1 MIKKFVPGDSS
12 GMNFFTKIVLQI
24 YGKYNIIIIDRCVMY
39 LHQKPKNYKNKKRE
53 GTDFIMRKSIKALSA
68 VACAAAVAFT
78 AFAPTAV
85 SAAEIPTTRE
95 QLTDEAKTEYD
106 AIDPYS
112 LADEKFFTLAGGVSE
127 VQWAALAVNNIMEAD
142 SHAGVYKMTV
152 KFPAFDSAHETDS
165 DFKLCTIDN
174 TVLSDGWD
182 HALIAGTTFYGDN
195 MSRFRVECAEETEA
209 TVYWDTTT
217 GAVVIL
223 DKDGNEVEY
232 KISFCGYDNELVWMS
247 VADMSKSSFS
257 DYAQDK
263 VGIAQGA
270 GCTAI
275 PDLESLNKDLVKKLS
290 AEADPNETTSAPE
303 TPAETTA
310 ASAQTTAANQSTK
323 TGDAAPVAVVVMLCA
338 AVAGVFATK
347 KKNA

>member
-1 MIKKFVPGDSS
+1 
-12 GMNFFTKIVLQI
+12 
-24 YGKYNIIIIDRCVMY
+24 
-39 LHQKPKNYKNKKRE
+39 
-53 GTDFIMRKSIKALSA
+53 MRKSIKALSA

-78 AFAPTAV
+78 AMAPTAV
-85 SAAEIPTTRE
+85 SAAEIPTTKE
-95 QLTDEAKTEYD
+95 TLTDADNTSYD
-106 AIDPYS
+106 AIDVYS
-112 LADEKFFTLAGGVSE
+112 LTDEKFFTLAGGVSE
-127 VQWAALAVNNIMEAD
+127 VQWAPLATTNIMEAD
-142 SHAGVYKMTV
+142 SHAGVYKMTI
-152 KFPAFDSAHETDS
+152 KFPAFDSKNESNS

-195 MSRFRVECAEETEA
+195 MSRFRVECSEETEA

-223 DKDGNEVEY
+223 DKDGNEIDY
-232 KISFCGYDNELVWMS
+232 KISFCGYDNELKWMS

-257 DYAQDK
+257 DYAADK
-263 VGIAQGA
+263 AAIAQGA

-290 AEADPNETTSAPE
+290 AEADPNETTAVAETTAASAE
-303 TPAETTA
+303 TTAAATATTA

-323 TGDAAPVAVVVMLCA
+323 TGDAAPVAAVVMLCA

-347 KKNA
+347 KKHA

>member
-1 MIKKFVPGDSS
+1 
-12 GMNFFTKIVLQI
+12 
-24 YGKYNIIIIDRCVMY
+24 
-39 LHQKPKNYKNKKRE
+39 
-53 GTDFIMRKSIKALSA
+53 MRKSIKALSA

-78 AFAPTAV
+78 AMAPTAV
-85 SAAEIPTTRE
+85 SAAEIPTTKE
-95 QLTDEAKTEYD
+95 TLTDADNTSYD
-106 AIDPYS
+106 AIDVYS
-112 LADEKFFTLAGGVSE
+112 LTDEKFFTLAGGVSE
-127 VQWAALAVNNIMEAD
+127 VQWAPLATTNIMEAD
-142 SHAGVYKMTV
+142 SHAGVYKMTI
-152 KFPAFDSAHETDS
+152 KFPAFDSKNESNS

-195 MSRFRVECAEETEA
+195 MSRFRVECSEETEA

-223 DKDGNEVEY
+223 DKDGNEIDY
-232 KISFCGYDNELVWMS
+232 KISFCGYDNELKWMS

-257 DYAQDK
+257 DYAADK
-263 VGIAQGA
+263 AAIAQGA

-290 AEADPNETTSAPE
+290 AEADPNETTPAAETTAASAE
-303 TPAETTA
+303 TTAAATATTA

-323 TGDAAPVAVVVMLCA
+323 TGDAAPVAAVVMLCA

-347 KKNA
+347 KKHA